1 MVPQLTPRCQDDW
14 ALLVQ
19 NSLVVTE
26 CKTMSNY
33 NTTPDNLPVPQDD
46 GATQHLKGMSLPSVT
61 LMGTHGAQVDVGH
74 LKGWVVIYC
83 YPMTGVPGVPLPSGW
98 DLIPGARG
106 CTPQSNAYKEAH
118 PALKACDVQVFGL
131 STQSTPY
138 QQELAER
145 LQLPFPVL
153 SDDQLQF
160 QKALQLPIFVVDEKT
175 LIKRLTMVVNDGVI
189 QQVHYPVF
197 PSDADAAWV
206 LRYLQTVV

>member
-1 MVPQLTPRCQDDW
+1 
-14 ALLVQ
+14 LLGE
-19 NSLVVTE
+19 NSHVATE
-26 CKTMSNY
+26 CTTMSDY
-33 NTTPDNLPVPQDD
+33 NTIPDNLPVPQDD
-46 GATQHLKGMSLPSVT
+46 GATQHLKGLSLPSVT

-98 DLIPGARG
+98 DQIPGARG

-118 PALKACDVQVFGL
+118 PALKELGVQVFGL
-131 STQSTPY
+131 STQDTSY
-138 QQELAER
+138 QQEMAER

-153 SDDQLQF
+153 SDIQLQF
-160 QKALQLPIFVVDEKT
+160 QKALKLPTFVIEEKT
-175 LIKRLTMVVNDGVI
+175 LIKRLTMVVNEGLI

>member
-1 MVPQLTPRCQDDW
+1 
-14 ALLVQ
+14 
-19 NSLVVTE
+19 
-26 CKTMSNY
+26 MSNY

-46 GATQHLKGMSLPSVT
+46 GAAQHLKGMSLPFVT
-61 LMGTHGAQVDVGH
+61 LMGTHGAQVDVGN
-74 LKGWVVIYC
+74 LMGWVVIYC
-83 YPMTGVPGVPLPSGW
+83 YPMTGVPGVPLPTGW
-98 DLIPGARG
+98 DQIPGARG

-118 PALKACDVQVFGL
+118 PALKELGVQVFGL

-153 SDDQLQF
+153 SDAQLQF
-160 QKALQLPIFVVDEKT
+160 QKALQLPTFVVDEKT

-206 LRYLQTVV
+206 LSFFE

>member
-1 MVPQLTPRCQDDW
+1 MCHVLF
-14 ALLVQ
+14 AMLSE
-19 NSLVVTE
+19 NSHVDTQCLD
-26 CKTMSNY
+26 MSNY

-46 GATQHLKGMSLPSVT
+46 GATQHLKGLSLPSVT
-61 LMGTHGAQVDVGH
+61 LMGTHGVEVDVSH

-98 DLIPGARG
+98 DQIPGARG

-118 PALKACDVQVFGL
+118 PALRELGVQVFGL

-153 SDDQLQF
+153 SDAQLQF
-160 QKALQLPIFVVDEKT
+160 QKALQLPTFVVDEKT

>member
-1 MVPQLTPRCQDDW
+1 MLSENSVVAQRC
-14 ALLVQ
+14 
-19 NSLVVTE
+19 T
-26 CKTMSNY
+26 TMSNY

-46 GATQHLKGMSLPSVT
+46 GAAQHLKGMSLPSIP
-61 LMGTHGAQVDVGH
+61 LMGTHGVQVNVGH

-98 DLIPGARG
+98 DQIPGARG

-118 PALKACDVQVFGL
+118 PALKALGVQVFGL

-138 QQELAER
+138 QQEMAER
-145 LQLPFPVL
+145 LQLPFAVL
-153 SDDQLQF
+153 SDAELQF
-160 QKALQLPIFVVDEKT
+160 QKALQLPTFAVEEKT
-175 LIKRLTMVVNDGVI
+175 LIKRLTMMVNDGVI

>member
-1 MVPQLTPRCQDDW
+1 M
-14 ALLVQ
+14 
-19 NSLVVTE
+19 S
-26 CKTMSNY
+26 SNY

-46 GATQHLKGMSLPSVT
+46 GATQHLKGLSLPSVT
-61 LMGTHGAQVDVGH
+61 LMGTHGALVDVGH

-98 DLIPGARG
+98 DQIPGARG

-118 PALKACDVQVFGL
+118 PALKELGVQVFGL
-131 STQSTPY
+131 STQDTSY
-138 QQELAER
+138 QQEMAQR

-153 SDDQLQF
+153 SDEQLLF
-160 QKALQLPIFVVDEKT
+160 QKALQLPTFVVEEKT
-175 LIKRLTMVVNDGVI
+175 LIKRLTMVVNEGVI